1 MLAENIMDD
10 AWPGFQGREW
20 GVWAG
25 RFVCPKEFLGV
36 AFRIHI
42 VNFPMEDLKETKLR

>member
-20 GVWAG
+20 GVRAG

-36 AFRIHI
+36 TARVLSGSTLLTF
-42 VNFPMEDLKETKLR
+42 LWKT